1 MRYILEN
8 VSGSL
13 KCHDLIGIYIHFI
26 KGYCGQNQSRRTAS
40 WDNKET
46 HRLGLVF
53 FASFLL

>member
-46 HRLGLVF
+46 HRL
-53 FASFLL
+53 